1 MFLVFFP
8 QISRQILKRE
18 IEELKRRKKKKLI
31 LVILGGRLAI
41 GRYPV
46 SNLDRRHQDIKARP
60 MLVLGAGWKFSLF
73 VLVERQEG
81 KGGGKKREA
90 AGQLAKAGFCTLFL
104 CLLRFLEKACSH
116 AGEDV
121 QLRTV
126 IRSTDKKNKI
136 NKKKKE
142 ENKELYKKQKTR
154 KNVKARSEIKL
165 PLTSTHQ
172 QNFLCSPSISI

>member
-90 AGQLAKAGFCTLFL
+90 AGQTGQGWFLYSVLVPTPFSRKSMLACWG
-104 CLLRFLEKACSH
+104 RCSV
-116 AGEDV
+116 EN
-121 QLRTV
+121 R
-126 IRSTDKKNKI
+126 
-136 NKKKKE
+136 NKKYGQKEQNQQKE
-142 ENKELYKKQKTR
+142 ERR
-154 KNVKARSEIKL
+154 K
-165 PLTSTHQ
+165 
-172 QNFLCSPSISI
+172 